1 MNRLIPAMPTF
12 PASSMRWEQGE
23 IFKQLE
29 KSPILF
35 THHGSAAGVL
45 VHPDLWNRL
54 IELLEERDDAV
65 VARGRLLE
73 DDAFVSLEQ
82 AEAELRRIRVSVSQ

>member
-12 PASSMRWEQGE
+12 PASSMRREQGE
-23 IFKQLE
+23 IFRQLE

-45 VHPDLWNRL
+45 VHPDLWNQL
-54 IELLEERDDAV
+54 IELLEDKDDAA
-65 VARGRLLE
+65 VAQERLRE
-73 DDAFVSLEQ
+73 EDAFVPL
-82 AEAELRRIRVSVSQ
+82 AEAGAELRRMGVLDG